1 MNIELEVVSGVI
13 QPKQTELKDGV
24 YIAKMTNTDLRT
36 TAQNSALHLF
46 FTMIA
51 KELNKQ
57 GLSIPKVLKADVKF
71 SPDAV
76 KDFMW
81 RPIQKAITSKEST
94 TKLEK
99 QEIDQVYEVL
109 NKLLGE
115 KFGIFVPFPS
125 IEVKEKK

>member
-46 FTMIA
+46 FSMIA
-51 KELNKQ
+51 KELNNQK
-57 GLSIPKVLKADVKF
+57 LTIPKVLKADVTF

-76 KDFMW
+76 KDYMW
-81 RPIQKAITSKEST
+81 RPIQKAVTGKESS

-115 KFGIFVPFPS
+115 KFGIHVPFPS
-125 IEVKEKK
+125 IEVKEK